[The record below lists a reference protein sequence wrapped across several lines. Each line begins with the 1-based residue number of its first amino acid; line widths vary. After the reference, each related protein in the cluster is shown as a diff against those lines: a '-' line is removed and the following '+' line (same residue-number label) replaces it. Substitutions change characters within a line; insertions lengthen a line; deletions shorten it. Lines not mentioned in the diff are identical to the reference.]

1 MIYGTIAGIDK
12 PASRL
17 AQGTVMVSTGDMDY
31 TCTVLDAAFE
41 LGITVYDTAHIY
53 GGGDNERAVGR
64 WINERGI
71 HDQVIILGKGAH
83 HNEDRNRVT
92 PFDITADLYDSLAR
106 FKTGYIDLYLLH
118 RDDPEM
124 PVEPIVETLNMHLQA
139 GLIRAFGG
147 SNWSHERI
155 RAANKYAEEAG
166 LVGFAASSPHFSLAQ
181 QYNEPWPGC
190 LSITGEQ
197 NREARDW
204 YEKTQLPI
212 VSWSSV
218 AQGFFSGKLTRQN
231 YQNPEEHGM
240 ELTAHCFAGEDNFK
254 RLERAQELAGK
265 KGVTP
270 VQIALAWVLHQPL
283 NMFPLVGSWRPE
295 EAKANAEALD
305 ITLTPEEVKWLN
317 LED

>member
-31 TCTVLDAAFE
+31 TCTILDAAFE

-147 SNWSHERI
+147 SNWSYERV

-166 LVGFAASSPHFSLAQ
+166 LVGFAASSPHFSLAE
-181 QYNEPWPGC
+181 QYNEPWGGC
-190 LSITGEQ
+190 LTLTGEK

-204 YEKTQLPI
+204 YEKTQMPI
-212 VSWSSV
+212 FSWSSV
-218 AQGFFSGKLTRQN
+218 AQGFFSGKLTREN
-231 YQNPEEHGM
+231 FQNPEEHGM
-240 ELTAHCFAGEDNFK
+240 ELTAHCFAGEENFK
-254 RLERAQELAGK
+254 RLDRAQELAQK
-265 KGVTP
+265 KGVSP
-270 VQIALAWVLHQPL
+270 VQLALAWVLHQPM

-305 ITLTPEEVKWLN
+305 ISLTPEEVKWLN